1 MILTVEYSNWT
12 GRLVVCEDSTN
23 STALPKT
30 TASKVKS
37 YEGTGPARMLLALL
51 VLEWTILEA
60 RPTSRTI
67 NTSPIA
73 LIIAEQ
79 SALYTTIE

>member
-1 MILTVEYSNWT
+1 MILIVEYSNWT
-12 GRLVVCEDSTN
+12 GRLAVCEDSTN

-37 YEGTGPARMLLALL
+37 YEGTGPARMLAL
-51 VLEWTILEA
+51 VLEWTILDA

-79 SALYTTIE
+79 SALYTTTIE